1 MIHSFNKY
9 ITAQYMPIIVLNI
22 RDTEMNKIINKSVN
36 SLNNYAS

>member
-1 MIHSFNKY
+1 
-9 ITAQYMPIIVLNI
+9 MPIIVLNI